1 MRREFSPQPR
11 RWLQV
16 CNLLYKGLF
25 LRRLAPAAEIGSLSD
40 DEKLDQ
46 RIQLV
51 ASSSF
56 GRDVDEWR
64 RGQQDLPSRSEAI
77 RRLVYLGLQHEQ
89 EHPMRMITAI
99 VRPHRYEAVRE
110 ALMKLGVSGITAT
123 QVQGFGRQRGQ
134 TEFYRGNEYQV
145 AEVPKI
151 KLEIAV
157 SSGMAEAVI
166 EAISKAA
173 GSGKIG
179 DGKIFVSGLTEVV
192 RIRTGERDEKAL
204 D

>member
-1 MRREFSPQPR
+1 
-11 RWLQV
+11 L
-16 CNLLYKGLF
+16 
-25 LRRLAPAAEIGSLSD
+25 

-51 ASSSF
+51 ASTSF
-56 GRDVDEWR
+56 GKDVDDWR
-64 RGQQDLPSRSEAI
+64 REQADLPSRSEAI

-99 VRPHRYEAVRE
+99 VRPHRYDAVKD
-110 ALMKLGVSGITAT
+110 ALTALGVSGITAS

-134 TEFYRGNEYQV
+134 TEFYRGAEYKTS
-145 AEVPKI
+145 EVPKVRI
-151 KLEIAV
+151 DVAVTSGQAEQVIA
-157 SSGMAEAVI
+157 
-166 EAISKAA
+166 AIQKAA

-179 DGKIFVSGLTEVV
+179 DGKIFVTGLTEVV

>member
-1 MRREFSPQPR
+1 M
-11 RWLQV
+11 
-16 CNLLYKGLF
+16 
-25 LRRLAPAAEIGSLSD
+25 SD
-40 DEKLDQ
+40 EERLDQ

-64 RGQQDLPSRSEAI
+64 RTQQDLPSRSEAI

-99 VRPHRYEAVRE
+99 IRPHRYEAVRE
-110 ALMKLGVSGITAT
+110 ALTKLGVSGITAT

-134 TEFYRGNEYQV
+134 TEIYRGNEYAV

-151 KLEIAV
+151 RVDVAV
-157 SSGMAEAVI
+157 QSGMAEAVI
-166 EAISKAA
+166 EAIQKVA

>member
-1 MRREFSPQPR
+1 M
-11 RWLQV
+11 
-16 CNLLYKGLF
+16 
-25 LRRLAPAAEIGSLSD
+25 SD

-51 ASSSF
+51 ASQSF
-56 GRDVDEWR
+56 GKDVDDWR
-64 RGQQDLPSRSEAI
+64 RTQQDLPSRSEAI

-110 ALMKLGVSGITAT
+110 ALTKLGVSGITAT

-134 TEFYRGNEYQV
+134 TEFYRGNEYQT
-145 AEVPKI
+145 AEVPKVRI
-151 KLEIAV
+151 DVAV
-157 SSGMAEAVI
+157 QSGMAEAVI
-166 EAISKAA
+166 EAIQKAA

>member
-1 MRREFSPQPR
+1 M
-11 RWLQV
+11 
-16 CNLLYKGLF
+16 
-25 LRRLAPAAEIGSLSD
+25 SD

-51 ASSSF
+51 ASQSF
-56 GRDVDEWR
+56 GKDVDDWR
-64 RGQQDLPSRSEAI
+64 RTQQDLPSRSEAI

-110 ALMKLGVSGITAT
+110 ALTKLGVSGVTAT

-134 TEFYRGNEYQV
+134 TEFYRGNEYSTS
-145 AEVPKI
+145 EVPKVRI
-151 KLEIAV
+151 DVAV
-157 SSGMAEAVI
+157 ASGMAEAVI
-166 EAISKAA
+166 EAIQKVA

>member
-1 MRREFSPQPR
+1 M
-11 RWLQV
+11 
-16 CNLLYKGLF
+16 
-25 LRRLAPAAEIGSLSD
+25 SD

-51 ASSSF
+51 ASQSF
-56 GRDVDEWR
+56 GKDVDDWR
-64 RGQQDLPSRSEAI
+64 RTQQDLPSRSEAI
-77 RRLVYLGLQHEQ
+77 RRLVYLGLQHEE

-110 ALMKLGVSGITAT
+110 ALTKLGVSGITAT

-134 TEFYRGNEYQV
+134 TEFYRGNEYQT
-145 AEVPKI
+145 AEVPKVRI
-151 KLEIAV
+151 DVAV
-157 SSGMAEAVI
+157 QSGMAEAVI
-166 EAISKAA
+166 EAIQKVA